1 MVGVGISLDL
11 GTARVGGAGE
21 AIAPPAS
28 ETRHLV
34 LLGQSEPHRMFLSAH
49 ADIGNADTVVDEG
62 ALEVWWYD
70 LNGSGLYNG
79 AQRDAITN
87 ANKVSRWAV
96 EMSNALAAL
105 APGVQFKLCCL
116 LFAGTGL
123 GNLLEEG
130 EVGEERFWANDRATY
145 DLFVADTGI
154 TQPDA
159 AFMAW
164 QNTDSTQLQY
174 QIGDAWWVALT
185 GTDMLAQAPVTT
197 GATRHNVT
205 FDHRLDELWN
215 TASVPFQFL
224 MPRYDVY
231 SGSTIDWDR
240 FRDVRVAMDRLVS
253 SAQNQGRTVPF
264 TRGVDPVAYEN
275 GYDVGDDSHPRKTA
289 DGATKFAQQLAYNMA
304 RMTGTPLVKP
314 EIDTVNWTGTSV
326 TLASSAGAL
335 TTTRIIRGGA
345 LPAGQPKVAQLYF
358 RSAAD
363 PETLQEVPDAAISIA
378 SGALVIDAAPML
390 SAISAGRATFQRG
403 DMLEFAPGPSGANDA
418 QDKTDDTWLD
428 YPGLVDA
435 TLELVPLQPVA
446 GVMTCDLGAPPALTN
461 ALGDFG
467 AFAAAEAMT
476 DQGDGGYIAN
486 LNDNYDSNQTGARD
500 IDLTTLT
507 SGTVTIYA
515 DIDRALGQDGV
526 NSTTVNLRDLS
537 GQGHQRVRANDIW
550 GEVTATDVNGNA
562 LGQGVIPLP
571 GGRVRLWA
579 HMPITVGGRIMYYFN
594 NANTGGA
601 YRDAGLFDG
610 ALPVET
616 IAAI

>member
-1 MVGVGISLDL
+1 MVGIGISLDL
-11 GTARVGGAGE
+11 GAARVGGAGE
-21 AIAPPAS
+21 AIVPPAA
-28 ETRHLV
+28 ETQHLV

-49 ADIGNADTVVDEG
+49 ADIGNADVVVDEG
-62 ALEVWWYD
+62 ALEIWWYD
-70 LNGSGLYNG
+70 LNGSGLYDG
-79 AQRDAITN
+79 ARRDAITN

-123 GNLLEEG
+123 GNLLQEG
-130 EVGEERFWANDRATY
+130 EPSEERFWANDRATY

-154 TQPDA
+154 TQPDG

-164 QNTDSTQLQY
+164 QNTDSTQLQF

-185 GTDMLAQAPVTT
+185 GADMLGQAVSAGSTQ
-197 GATRHNVT
+197 HNVS
-205 FDHRLDELWN
+205 FDHKLNELWD
-215 TASVPFQFL
+215 TAAVPFEFL

-231 SGSTIDWDR
+231 SGSAIDWDR

-253 SAQNQGRTVPF
+253 SAQNGGRVVPF
-264 TRGVDPVAYEN
+264 MRGVDPVAYEN

-289 DGATKFAQQLAYNMA
+289 DGASKFAQQLAYNMA
-304 RMTGTPLVKP
+304 RMAGTALVKP
-314 EIDTVNWTGTSV
+314 EIDTVAWSASDV
-326 TLASSAGAL
+326 TLASSAGNL

-363 PETLQEVPDAAISIA
+363 PETLHEVPDAAIAIA
-378 SGALVIDAAPML
+378 GGDIVLDAAAL
-390 SAISAGRATFQRG
+390 LTAIAAGRTTFLRG
-403 DMLEFAPGPSGANDA
+403 DMIEFASGPSGANDA

-428 YPGLVDA
+428 YPGLADA

-446 GVMTCDLGAPPALTN
+446 GVMTCDLGAPPVLTN
-461 ALGDFG
+461 ALGDFA
-467 AFAAAEAMT
+467 AFAAAEGMT

-500 IDLTTLT
+500 IDLTILT
-507 SGTVTIYA
+507 SGTVTIFA
-515 DIDRALGQDGV
+515 DIDRVLGQDGV
-526 NSTTVNLRDLS
+526 NSTTVNVRDLS
-537 GQGHQRVRANDIW
+537 GQGHQRVRVNDIW
-550 GEVTATDVNGNA
+550 GEMSATDVNGHA
-562 LGQGVIPLP
+562 IAQGVIPLP
-571 GGRVRLWA
+571 EGRVRLWA

-601 YRDAGLFDG
+601 YRDAGMFDG
-610 ALPVET
+610 AVPVEV
-616 IAAI
+616 IAAL